1 MTDSPLA
8 AMAAMIGEWK
18 TTTDKY
24 PDVAGLTTI
33 EWLAGEAFLLVRYTV
48 PDPAIERTW
57 VMGTDDAY
65 PERLK
70 VLQYDSNGER
80 RIFNGAVTGPLW
92 RVWRDAPG
100 DSQRLTGNLD
110 ETQTTLRA
118 TWERS
123 ESELDP
129 RTWEHELDI
138 VFSRIV

>member
-70 VLQYDSNGER
+70 VLQYDSNG
-80 RIFNGAVTGPLW
+80 
-92 RVWRDAPG
+92 
-100 DSQRLTGNLD
+100 
-110 ETQTTLRA
+110 
-118 TWERS
+118 
-123 ESELDP
+123 
-129 RTWEHELDI
+129 
-138 VFSRIV
+138 

>member
-24 PDVAGLTTI
+24 PDAVGRTTI
-33 EWLAGEAFLLVRYTV
+33 EWLAGEAFLLVRYMV
-48 PDPAIERTW
+48 PEAGIERTW
-57 VMGTDDAY
+57 VMGVDDAY

-100 DSQRLTGNLD
+100 DSQRLTGALD
-110 ETQTTLRA
+110 EAGNTLRA

-129 RTWEHELDI
+129 RTWEHEMDF
-138 VFSRIV
+138 VYTRIS